1 MNKPTVKLCGFVL
14 SCAVMLSLAA
24 HQLQAQTQ
32 TQDKPQPVEG
42 TYNGE
47 IIADGQSTLPF
58 ILIIKR
64 DGEKLTTEVKEGGD
78 INITGITLDGENVRL
93 AATYQ
98 GNPFELPGKLTAE
111 GMGGKWEAGGYSGTW
126 SAKKRA
132 EKK

>member
-1 MNKPTVKLCGFVL
+1 MNRPTVKLCCFVL
-14 SCAVMLSLAA
+14 SCAVALSLAT

-32 TQDKPQPVEG
+32 TKTQPVEG
-42 TYNGE
+42 TYDGE
-47 IIADGQSTLPF
+47 IVADGQSKLPF
-58 ILIIKR
+58 ILIVKR

-78 INITGITLDGENVRL
+78 INITGITVNGEGVTL

-98 GNPFELPGKLTAE
+98 GNPFDLPGKLME
-111 GMGGKWEAGGYSGTW
+111 SGMGGKWEAGGFAGTW